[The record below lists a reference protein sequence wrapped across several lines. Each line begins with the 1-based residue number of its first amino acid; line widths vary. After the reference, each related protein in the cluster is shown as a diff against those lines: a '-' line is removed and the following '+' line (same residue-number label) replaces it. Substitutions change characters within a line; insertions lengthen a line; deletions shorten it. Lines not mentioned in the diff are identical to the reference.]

1 MIRSLLYDKNANTL
15 VEGGREAVDIW
26 RANPDTVIWV
36 DLQDESSA
44 DERDLMENEFGLH
57 PLAVHDA
64 TRDRHPPKIEEFD
77 DNLFVLL
84 RGLDKDTSNI
94 NFGVIQLG
102 LFVGERYLVTR
113 HNKDSV
119 STDAIW
125 DSVLARSPAS
135 MQCDKVAI
143 KLLNRVVR
151 RFIDVLLSLEPRL
164 DELEHEIFTNPS
176 DKLLAELTGYKSRL
190 RQLRR
195 IANYH
200 LQIAA
205 DLRTGNQRLISDDLT
220 HEIADVYEQLERSL
234 SLAQL
239 YYESACDLTDGYLAS
254 ASHNLNRVMQILTIF
269 TVMFVPLTFLAG
281 IYGMNFENMPE
292 LHSSSGYFVVI
303 GVMIAIVFAQLVF
316 FRRKRWI

>member
-1 MIRSLLYDKNANTL
+1 MIRTLLYDRNTNTL
-15 VEGGREAVDIW
+15 SEGGREAVEVW
-26 RANPDTVIWV
+26 RTNPDTVIWV
-36 DLQDESSA
+36 DLQDEEPA
-44 DERDLMENEFGLH
+44 TERALMESDFGLH
-57 PLAVHDA
+57 PLAVHDV

-102 LFVGERYLVTR
+102 MFVGERFLVTR

-125 DSVLARSPAS
+125 DDVLAASPAA
-135 MQCDKVAI
+135 MACDFVAV
-143 KLLNRVVR
+143 KLLSRVVR
-151 RFIDVLLSLEPRL
+151 RFIGVLLSLEPRL
-164 DELEHEIFTNPS
+164 DELEQEIFANPS

-200 LQIAA
+200 LQVAA
-205 DLRTGNQRLISDDLT
+205 ELRGGKRLISSELT
-220 HEIADVYEQLERSL
+220 HELADVYEQLERSL

-292 LHSSSGYFVVI
+292 LHSNSGYFIVI
-303 GVMIAIVFAQLVF
+303 AVMIVIVIVQLIF
-316 FRRKRWI
+316 FKRKRWI

>member
-1 MIRSLLYDKNANTL
+1 MIRTLLYDRNTNTL
-15 VEGGREAVDIW
+15 SEGGREAVEVW
-26 RANPDTVIWV
+26 RTNPDTVIWV
-36 DLQDESSA
+36 DLQDEEPA
-44 DERDLMENEFGLH
+44 TERALMESDFGLH
-57 PLAVHDA
+57 PLAVHDV

-102 LFVGERYLVTR
+102 MFVGERFLVTR

-125 DSVLARSPAS
+125 DDVLATSPAA
-135 MQCDKVAI
+135 MACDFVAV
-143 KLLNRVVR
+143 KLLSRVVR
-151 RFIDVLLSLEPRL
+151 RFIGVLLSLEPRL
-164 DELEHEIFTNPS
+164 DELEQEIFANPS

-200 LQIAA
+200 LQVAA
-205 DLRTGNQRLISDDLT
+205 ELRGGKRLISSELT
-220 HEIADVYEQLERSL
+220 HELADVYEQLERSL

-292 LHSSSGYFVVI
+292 LHSNSGYFIVI
-303 GVMIAIVFAQLVF
+303 AVMIVIVIVQLIF
-316 FRRKRWI
+316 FKRKRWI

>member
-1 MIRSLLYDKNANTL
+1 MIRSLLYDKKAQTL
-15 VEGGREAVDIW
+15 TEGGREAIDAW
-26 RANPDTVIWV
+26 RKNPDTVIWV
-36 DLQDESSA
+36 DLQDEAAA
-44 DERDLMENEFGLH
+44 DERELLENEFRLH
-57 PLAVHDA
+57 RLAVHDA
-64 TRDRHPPKIEEFD
+64 TRDRHPPKMEEFD

-84 RGLDKDTSNI
+84 RGLDKDTSDI
-94 NFGVIQLG
+94 NFGVLQLA
-102 LFVGERYLVTR
+102 LFVGERFLVTR
-113 HNKDSV
+113 HNKESV

-125 DSVLARSPAS
+125 DDVLAQSPAA
-135 MQCDKVAI
+135 MKCDTVAVN
-143 KLLNRVVR
+143 LLNRVVR

-164 DELEHEIFTNPS
+164 DELEHEIFANPS
-176 DKLLAELTGYKSRL
+176 DQLLAELTGYKSRL

-205 DLRTGNQRLISDDLT
+205 DLRSGRQRLISDELT

-254 ASHNLNRVMQILTIF
+254 ASHSLNRVMQILTIF

-292 LHSSSGYFVVI
+292 LHSSSGYFIVI
-303 GVMIAIVFAQLVF
+303 GVMVVIVFAQLVF
-316 FRRKRWI
+316 FRRKQWI